1 MYVEDVLWE
10 RIASMRASF
19 EEKAG
24 SRDVVSCLLVNIP
37 SILPHS
43 SLTCSSK
50 HLYIVFQ
57 NPQHG

>member
-37 SILPHS
+37 VDPAS
-43 SLTCSSK
+43 
-50 HLYIVFQ
+50 
-57 NPQHG
+57 